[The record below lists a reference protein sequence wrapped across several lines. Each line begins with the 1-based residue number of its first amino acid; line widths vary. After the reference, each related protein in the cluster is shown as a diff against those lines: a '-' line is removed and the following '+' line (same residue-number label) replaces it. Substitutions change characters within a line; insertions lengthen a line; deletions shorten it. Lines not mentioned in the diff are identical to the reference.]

1 LHQRT
6 NKSQACLRIA
16 ATIFVMTT
24 IWPADCMARSAFQR
38 AQQLIE
44 QGQIPEARR
53 ALQSELR
60 INPRNIE
67 ARYDLAVL
75 LEESGHHADVQSLY
89 EKNLSISW
97 HLPSLI
103 NLAAMLEQ
111 QGHVEK
117 AYQWL
122 EKATKKIRH
131 EAAPWYL
138 LAAMSEKSGHISKA
152 TTQHKKSIAADP
164 LNGFAWLHFANF
176 QSRHKL
182 ADKGIKYAG
191 KAIRLLPDCAPCWRS
206 YGNIMQQTGHNNDAL
221 AAYQHSLAIQP
232 DSSTRQQM
240 ITTLHS
246 LGQTERAKRMQQA
259 LNAWRKHHKQQ

>member
-1 LHQRT
+1 
-6 NKSQACLRIA
+6 
-16 ATIFVMTT
+16 
-24 IWPADCMARSAFQR
+24 MARSDFQR

-44 QGQIPEARR
+44 QSQIPEARR

-60 INPRNIE
+60 INPRNTE

-75 LEESGHHADVQSLY
+75 LEESGHDADAQSLY
-89 EKNLSISW
+89 EKNLSFSW
-97 HLPSLI
+97 HFPSLI
-103 NLAAMLEQ
+103 NLAAMFER

-138 LAAMSEKSGHISKA
+138 LAALSEKAGHISKA
-152 TTQHKKSIAADP
+152 ATQHKKSITADP

-182 ADKGIKYAG
+182 ADKGIKYAR
-191 KAIRLLPDCAPCWRS
+191 KAMRLLPNCAPCWRS
-206 YGNIMQQTGHNNDAL
+206 YGDIMQETGHNNDAL
-221 AAYQHSLAIQP
+221 VAYQRSLAIRP
-232 DSSTRQQM
+232 DSSTRQQL

-259 LNAWRKHHKQQ
+259 LDAWRKHHKQQ